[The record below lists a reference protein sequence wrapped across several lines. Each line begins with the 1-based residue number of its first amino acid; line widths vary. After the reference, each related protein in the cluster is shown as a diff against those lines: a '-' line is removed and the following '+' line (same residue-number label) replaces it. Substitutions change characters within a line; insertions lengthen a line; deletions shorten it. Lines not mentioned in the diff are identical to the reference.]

1 MSTDLAMLIELRE
14 PGPLL
19 EAVYRRPRWHLQ
31 AACRGKPIEWFFP
44 AKGQPSSYA
53 KAVCAECPVIDRCAQ
68 AGAGE
73 AGIWAGVTERQRR
86 KLRGVSSDVQ

>member
-14 PGPLL
+14 RGPLL
-19 EAVYRRPRWHLQ
+19 DAVYRRPRWHLQ
-31 AACRGKPIEWFFP
+31 AACRGKPTEWFFP

-53 KAVCAECPVIDRCAQ
+53 KAVCAECPVIDRCAA

-73 AGIWAGVTERQRR
+73 AGIWAGETERNRR
-86 KLRGVSSDVQ
+86 SSPSLSQAG